1 MRLFPALGVI
11 ALSTRHMP
19 MAAVIL
25 SRAGLDR
32 PQWAQVAA
40 VSTGDPHSRQLSAM
54 LQG

>member
-11 ALSTRHMP
+11 ALSTRP
-19 MAAVIL
+19 ILIAAVIL
-25 SRAGLDR
+25 SRACSDR

-54 LQG
+54 L